1 MMKSLQVSRVYVNSP
16 EEIARFSDLQ
26 VMKSAAGYYI
36 GTVYNAIEGW
46 QAPGSRDS
54 DYYATKEE
62 ADYAFLYLEN
72 LWILCKDKLCPEDIA
87 NKWAKQMYTLGR
99 DKRGVGYRFEP

>member
-1 MMKSLQVSRVYVNSP
+1 MKSIQVELLHPHNQAER
-16 EEIARFSDLQ
+16 ARYSDLQ
-26 VMKSAAGYYI
+26 VLKSAAGWYV
-36 GTVYNAIEGW
+36 GTIYTTDEGW
-46 QAPGSRDS
+46 QEPGSRDS

-62 ADYAFLYLEN
+62 ADYAFRYLEN

-99 DKRGVGYRFEP
+99 DSRQVGYRFEP